1 MKKWHMII
9 DVSKCEDCNNC
20 SLACKD
26 EHVDNEWPGYTVS
39 QPLHGQR
46 WMDVARKER
55 GQFPLVDVVYRP
67 TTCMQCADAPCMKA
81 SHGAISRRDDG
92 IVLIDP
98 EKAKG
103 QHELMNACPY
113 GMIWWNE
120 ERQVPQK
127 CTFCAHL
134 LDQGWKEPRCVQAC
148 PTGALQVKCIEDSE
162 MARIAASEGL
172 ECSHP
177 EYKTDPQVYYAN
189 LQRFDR
195 CFIGGS
201 IAMGRDSTVDCATG
215 AKVALQ
221 QGGQTVAQ
229 TTTDEFGDFR
239 FDGLEP
245 GSSGYSIDVQLEGF
259 NNRTLPVPELSTSL
273 SLGTIFLDTSDQH
286 AG

>member
-1 MKKWHMII
+1 
-9 DVSKCEDCNNC
+9 
-20 SLACKD
+20 
-26 EHVDNEWPGYTVS
+26 
-39 QPLHGQR
+39 
-46 WMDVARKER
+46 
-55 GQFPLVDVVYRP
+55 
-67 TTCMQCADAPCMKA
+67 MKA